1 MTAAYFLSH
10 RISDL
15 TQQKYWRVTQSV
27 TTYVLKISFLALA
40 SQLSFSVMYLIDVGV
55 VKSGV
60 YFIQDKKRCWLKA
73 AIT

>member
-1 MTAAYFLSH
+1 MDPA
-10 RISDL
+10 DL
-15 TQQKYWRVTQSV
+15 TQQKYWRITKSV

-40 SQLSFSVMYLIDVGV
+40 SQLPELLMYLIDVGV
-55 VKSGV
+55 VKSSV